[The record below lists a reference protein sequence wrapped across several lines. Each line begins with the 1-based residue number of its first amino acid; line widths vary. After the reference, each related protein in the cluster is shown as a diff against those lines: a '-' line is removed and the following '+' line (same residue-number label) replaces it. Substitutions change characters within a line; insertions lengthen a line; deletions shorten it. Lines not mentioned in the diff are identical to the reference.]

1 MSDNKDQDINP
12 SSEDTI
18 GPDMPGNKRPPSD
31 PFDMDDNRTRIAPP
45 GQSLAALAALANASA
60 RATDHPEDD
69 NRTRIAPKRHAE
81 PTNGYATIPG
91 SSAQAQERSDVRQVG
106 RYQILELLGRGGM
119 ATVFKAHDPGIDRT
133 IAIKFLHAS
142 LCEDEEYRNRFL
154 REARAAGM
162 LTHPN
167 IATIF
172 DVGEIEGRPYIAM
185 ELLDGEPLSD
195 LMSQGATFS
204 VKQVLEMGIQLA
216 RALDYA
222 HSKGV
227 VHRDIKPANII
238 VSKNRNSI
246 KVADFGIAH
255 LESASRTQHTRI
267 GDVIGTPQYMSPEQA
282 MGEKVDGRSD
292 LFSVGIV
299 LYQLITGQ
307 KPFEADTIVALM
319 MKIAKESP
327 TTIQKLRPE
336 TPAALR
342 RVIDR
347 CLTKQPDRRYQTGK
361 ELADALVK
369 LIRTLEE
376 ERPDRPRIMPL
387 RVKWTLMM
395 ALFVAAVM
403 GVTATVVTQRQ
414 QEALVA
420 QVTDYG
426 ASLARFMATQSAVPA
441 LSEDWISVE
450 VFIQEVM
457 RSQDFKALTVVDR
470 GGIVRASSNPSI
482 IEQTYQPPRGELL
495 SNPGGTVQ
503 VRRVELDGESVINF
517 DAPITFQTK
526 EIGRIALDLPE
537 APLVRVSRLAIGLMV
552 ALVLATIAAVAA
564 GTWILANWFSRP
576 IRLLEESMR
585 ELGAGRLDHRIGER
599 RKDEFGLLYQSFDEM
614 AASLEQHWARDQDAQ
629 SSPPR
634 PSPIQMPLGEPP
646 TEMAED
652 VAEEVRRAQA
662 GPVRS

>member
-1 MSDNKDQDINP
+1 MSKDERTTGGQTPAAGARIDR
-12 SSEDTI
+12 
-18 GPDMPGNKRPPSD
+18 PGQPETMYD
-31 PFDMDDNRTRIAPP
+31 DDNRTRIAPP
-45 GQSLAALAALANASA
+45 GMTLGAPAAAG
-60 RATDHPEDD
+60 RDEPDDD
-69 NRTRIAPKRHAE
+69 NRTRIAPKHRPHDPVAS
-81 PTNGYATIPG
+81 TIPG
-91 SSAQAQERSDVRQVG
+91 GPLAKEKTEVRQVG
-106 RYQILELLGRGGM
+106 RYRILELLGRGGM
-119 ATVFKAHDPGIDRT
+119 ATVFKAHDPGIDRI

-167 IATIF
+167 IATVY

-195 LMSQGATFS
+195 MMARGATFTI
-204 VKQVLEMGIQLA
+204 KEVLEIGIQLA

-222 HSKGV
+222 HAKGV

-319 MKIAKESP
+319 LKIAKENP
-327 TTIQKLRPE
+327 QTIQKLRPE
-336 TPAALR
+336 ASPALR

-347 CLTKQPDRRYQTGK
+347 CLAKQPDRRYQSGK
-361 ELADALVK
+361 ELSEALIK
-369 LIRTLEE
+369 LIRTIEDE
-376 ERPDRPRIMPL
+376 SAERPRIIPL
-387 RVKWTLMM
+387 RIKWTLLM
-395 ALFVAAVM
+395 ALFVATVM
-403 GVTATVVTQRQ
+403 GVTASIVTQRQ
-414 QEALVA
+414 HQALVA

-426 ASLARFMATQSAVPA
+426 ASLSRFMATQSAVPA

-450 VFIQEVM
+450 VFVQEVM
-457 RSQDFKALTVVDR
+457 RTQDFESLTVIDR
-470 GGIVRASSNPSI
+470 EGIVRASSNASLLEKP
-482 IEQTYQPPRGELL
+482 YQPPSGEPID
-495 SNPGGTVQ
+495 NPGGTV
-503 VRRVELDGESVINF
+503 RVQRYEVDGESVISF
-517 DAPITFQTK
+517 EAPITFQSK
-526 EIGRIALDLPE
+526 EIGRIALGLPE
-537 APLVRVSRLAIGLMV
+537 APLARVSRLAIGLMI

-564 GTWILANWFSRP
+564 GTWMLANWFSRP
-576 IRLLEESMR
+576 IQLLEESMR

-599 RKDEFGLLYQSFDEM
+599 RNDEFGLLYQSFDEM
-614 AASLEQHWARDQDAQ
+614 AAALKQRWDTDPTDAAAA
-629 SSPPR
+629 P
-634 PSPIQMPLGEPP
+634 
-646 TEMAED
+646 AED
-652 VAEEVRRAQA
+652 A
-662 GPVRS
+662 GDPATELAPDTADTTLYHRKPSA

>member
-1 MSDNKDQDINP
+1 M
-12 SSEDTI
+12 
-18 GPDMPGNKRPPSD
+18 
-31 PFDMDDNRTRIAPP
+31 
-45 GQSLAALAALANASA
+45 
-60 RATDHPEDD
+60 
-69 NRTRIAPKRHAE
+69 
-81 PTNGYATIPG
+81 
-91 SSAQAQERSDVRQVG
+91 RQVG

-167 IATIF
+167 IATVY

-185 ELLDGEPLSD
+185 ELLDGEPLSE
-195 LMSQGATFS
+195 LMSKGASFS
-204 VKQVLEMGIQLA
+204 IKQVLEMGIQLA

-347 CLTKQPDRRYQTGK
+347 CLTKQPERRYQTGK

-376 ERPDRPRIMPL
+376 ERPDRPRIIPL

-395 ALFVAAVM
+395 AFFVAAVM

-414 QEALVA
+414 HEALVA

-426 ASLARFMATQSAVPA
+426 ASLTRFMATQSAVPA

-457 RSQDFKALTVVDR
+457 RTQDFKSLTVVDR
-470 GGIVRASSNPSI
+470 GGIVRASSNASLLD
-482 IEQTYQPPRGELL
+482 QPYSPPKGELMT
-495 SNPGGTVQ
+495 NPGGTVE
-503 VRRVELDGESVINF
+503 VRRIELDGESVINF
-517 DAPITFQTK
+517 NAPITFQTK
-526 EIGRIALDLPE
+526 EIGRIALGLPE
-537 APLVRVSRLAIGLMV
+537 APLTRVSRLAIGLMV

-564 GTWILANWFSRP
+564 GTWMLANWFSRP

-585 ELGAGRLDHRIGER
+585 EIGAGRLDHRIGER
-599 RKDEFGLLYQSFDEM
+599 RNDEFGLLYQSFDDM
-614 AASLEQHWARDQDAQ
+614 AAGLEGRWARDQGGA
-629 SSPPR
+629 R
-634 PSPIQMPLGEPP
+634 NVTAVVAPIGEPP
-646 TEMAED
+646 TEMAD
-652 VAEEVRRAQA
+652 D
-662 GPVRS
+662 GPSPHPRPNPSGV

>member
-1 MSDNKDQDINP
+1 MSDEKERKIDP

-18 GPDMPGNKRPPSD
+18 GPTTPQEPASKPD
-31 PFDMDDNRTRIAPP
+31 PFDVDDDDNRTRIAPP
-45 GQSLAALAALANASA
+45 NQAIAALAALAASQS
-60 RATDHPEDD
+60 TDHPEDD

-81 PTNGYATIPG
+81 PTNGFATIPG
-91 SSAQAQERSDVRQVG
+91 KGATAQDRSDVRQVG

-142 LCEDEEYRNRFL
+142 LCEDDEYRNRFL

-167 IATIF
+167 IATVY

-185 ELLDGEPLSD
+185 ELLDGEPLSE
-195 LMSQGATFS
+195 LMSSGANFS
-204 VKQVLEMGIQLA
+204 IKQVLEMGIQLA

-319 MKIAKESP
+319 MKIAKENP
-327 TTIQKLRPE
+327 PTIQKLRPE

-347 CLTKQPDRRYQTGK
+347 CLTKQPERRYQTGR

-376 ERPDRPRIMPL
+376 ERPDRPRIIPL

-395 ALFVAAVM
+395 AVFVAAVM
-403 GVTATVVTQRQ
+403 GVTASIVTQRQ
-414 QEALVA
+414 HAALVS

-457 RSQDFKALTVVDR
+457 RTQDFKSLTVVDR
-470 GGIVRASSNPSI
+470 GGIVRASSNASLL
-482 IEQTYQPPRGELL
+482 EANYVPPTGELIA
-495 SNPGGTVQ
+495 NPGGTVE
-503 VRRVELDGESVINF
+503 VRRVELDDDSVINF
-517 DAPITFQTK
+517 NAPITFQSK

-537 APLVRVSRLAIGLMV
+537 APLTRVSRLAIGLMV

-564 GTWILANWFSRP
+564 GTWMLANWFSRP

-585 ELGAGRLDHRIGER
+585 EIGAGRLDHRIAER
-599 RKDEFGLLYQSFDEM
+599 RNDEFGLLYQSFDDM
-614 AASLEQHWARDQDAQ
+614 AAGLETRWAQDQGGPQDDIEMVA
-629 SSPPR
+629 
-634 PSPIQMPLGEPP
+634 PLGEPP
-646 TEMAED
+646 TEMAD
-652 VAEEVRRAQA
+652 DMPAPGA
-662 GPVRS
+662 GPDTSRA